1 MASIIRIKRSSGTN
15 KPSSLQWGELGYVTG
30 IGSYGGL
37 NQYKDRIFIGDDGTN
52 VNPVGGYYYTS
63 MMEHQ
68 PGAIDGVTNTRNS
81 DGGIV
86 AVLDNER
93 KVDQWNVDNLR
104 LDLNTLSSTNTDGD
118 IILDPNG
125 VGEVNIVD
133 DTYLSFGN
141 DKDVKLRYDET
152 TDNRFEIEGADW
164 AYANG
169 VAINIGDVTESVD
182 KDTGALVVEG
192 GVGVEKNLNVGGST
206 NITGDISVVGVSSVT
221 GIASFFSDVYIS
233 GELNIGSSTFAQ
245 DITARNLN
253 IAGLSTF
260 TASIDANGDLDVDGR
275 TELDITNISETLNVV
290 GISTFASDVDINADL
305 DVDGHTE
312 LDQLNVSGVSTFV
325 GNVTSDGIV
334 TITNVTES
342 VDKDTGALVVE
353 GGVGVEKNL
362 NVGGSINVDG
372 ASIFDSIKIE
382 NNVIS
387 TLSGSG
393 DTLYIDPYPDGLSN
407 EGNVIIKGNL
417 QVDGTTTTVN
427 STTVDIN
434 DPILILG
441 DVTSSRTVMETVV
454 SGVSTIRL
462 DSVVGINTGDIVSG
476 NAGLNVGAA
485 NTIVSYDLVNKI
497 ITLNDPT
504 ISGINTT
511 TQLTITHAYDTNTD
525 RGVGFN
531 YNTSSGSSNNKI
543 GFFGLD
549 DSSIADSG
557 VTPLTNGTHADNSRR
572 WTYIPDATIT
582 NGIVSGTKGFLDVK
596 GIYYQSGDFNTN
608 GVVFFDDTGLQRS
621 TNNPASPTLTSKQIL
636 TAVTKN
642 TLTLG
647 SSITANAG
655 DIIRQDSSGAYGVVE
670 TSVSSASSVDLIGV
684 EGTFT
689 NTYNIRR
696 EGQNGFIENLSS
708 IPSAVTVIY
717 TNKPTWT
724 STLDGG
730 NF

>member
-1 MASIIRIKRSSGTN
+1 MASIIRIKRSSGTS
-15 KPSSLQWGELGYVTG
+15 KPSSLQWGEFGYVTG

-37 NQYKDRIFIGDDGTN
+37 NQYKDRIFLGDDGTN

-68 PGAIDGVTNTRNS
+68 PGAIDGVQNTRNQ
-81 DGGIV
+81 DNGVV
-86 AVLDNER
+86 AVMAPATNSGLGGASSL

-104 LDLNTLSSTNTDGD
+104 IDLNTISSTDSDGD
-118 IILDPNG
+118 INLDPNG
-125 VGEVNIVD
+125 IGSVRLPD

-141 DKDVKLRYDET
+141 DNNVGMRYDET
-152 TDNRFEIEGADW
+152 TDDRFEIEGADW
-164 AYANG
+164 FFDGG
-169 VAINIGDVTESVD
+169 VQIVIGDTTQSND

-192 GVGVEKNLNVGGST
+192 GAGIEKNLYIGG
-206 NITGDISVVGVSSVT
+206 D
-221 GIASFFSDVYIS
+221 
-233 GELNIGSSTFAQ
+233 
-245 DITARNLN
+245 
-253 IAGLSTF
+253 
-260 TASIDANGDLDVDGR
+260 
-275 TELDITNISETLNVV
+275 
-290 GISTFASDVDINADL
+290 
-305 DVDGHTE
+305 
-312 LDQLNVSGVSTFV
+312 LNVSGS
-325 GNVTSDGIV
+325 
-334 TITNVTES
+334 
-342 VDKDTGALVVE
+342 A
-353 GGVGVEKNL
+353 
-362 NVGGSINVDG
+362 
-372 ASIFDSIKIE
+372 IFDSVKIE
-382 NNVIS
+382 DNVIS

-407 EGNVIIKGNL
+407 DGTVVIKGNL
-417 QVDGTTTTVN
+417 QVDGTTTQVN
-427 STTVDIN
+427 STSATVN
-434 DPILILG
+434 DPIIHLG
-441 DVTSSRTVMETVV
+441 DVTSVRTVMETVV
-454 SGVSTIRL
+454 SGVSTVRL

-476 NAGLNVGAA
+476 NAGLNAGAA
-485 NTIVSYDLVNKI
+485 NTITSYDTANKI
-497 ITLNDPT
+497 ITLTDAT
-504 ISGINTT
+504 IAGISTT
-511 TQLTITHAYDTNTD
+511 VQLTITHAYDTNTD
-525 RGVGFN
+525 RGVSYA
-531 YNTSSGSSNNKI
+531 YNISSGTSNNKT

-549 DSSIADSG
+549 DSSIADST
-557 VTPLTNGTHADNSRR
+557 VTTLTNGTHADDSRR

-582 NGIVSGTKGFLDVK
+582 NSVVSGTKGFLDVK

-647 SSITANAG
+647 SAITASAG
-655 DIIRQDSSGAYGVVE
+655 DTIRQDSSGAYGVVE
-670 TSVSSASSVDLIGV
+670 TSVSSASSVDLVGV

-696 EGQNGFIENLSS
+696 EGQNGFIEDLSS